1 MQNKRLFAYALML
14 PCAAFITL
22 FLLIPMFATF
32 ISTVTGTGAFS
43 LDGYWQTLAD
53 TYFQQVFWRTI
64 RLSLITI
71 AICILLGFPAAY
83 YVARVAKKK
92 SLFIAMTLFPLMTSP
107 VVRSF
112 SWMVLLGKKGT
123 ANTLLQSLGI
133 ISSPVSMLYNEFS
146 IVVGLVQLFLPLMI
160 ISTVGVMENIDEDLM
175 LASNSLG
182 ASRTTSFWRIMFP
195 LSVPGLI
202 TGSVLV
208 FCGSLTAYTTPQL
221 LGGSDTRMLATLIY
235 QDGLSLNDWTAA
247 SVVAIIMIV
256 IAVIATLLIGKLA
269 RKVNPAAA

>member
-32 ISTVTGTGAFS
+32 LSTVNGTGAFS

-53 TYFQQVFWRTI
+53 IYFQQVFWRTI
-64 RLSLITI
+64 RLSLITV

-133 ISSPVSMLYNEFS
+133 ISSPIPMLYNEFS

>member
-14 PCAAFITL
+14 PCAVFITL

-32 ISTVTGTGAFS
+32 LSTVTGTGAFS

-64 RLSLITI
+64 RLSLITV

-92 SLFIAMTLFPLMTSP
+92 RLFIAMTLFPLMTSP

-133 ISSPVSMLYNEFS
+133 ISSPIPMLYNEFS

>member
-32 ISTVTGTGAFS
+32 LSTVTGTGAFS

-53 TYFQQVFWRTI
+53 IYFQQVFWRTI
-64 RLSLITI
+64 RLSLITV

>member
-64 RLSLITI
+64 RLSLITV

-83 YVARVAKKK
+83 FVARIARKK
-92 SLFIAMTLFPLMTSP
+92 SVFIAMTLFPLMTSP

>member
-32 ISTVTGTGAFS
+32 LSTVTGTGAFS

-53 TYFQQVFWRTI
+53 IYFQQVFWRTI
-64 RLSLITI
+64 RLSLITV

-83 YVARVAKKK
+83 YVARVAKK

-133 ISSPVSMLYNEFS
+133 ISSPIPMLYNEFS

>member
-1 MQNKRLFAYALML
+1 MHNRRMFAYLLML
-14 PCAAFITL
+14 PCAAFIAVFLLVPVFATLISTL
-22 FLLIPMFATF
+22 F
-32 ISTVTGTGAFS
+32 SSGGFS
-43 LDGYWQTLAD
+43 LEGYWQTLAD
-53 TYFQQVFWRTI
+53 SYFQQVFWRSI
-64 RLSLITI
+64 RLSLITV
-71 AICILLGFPAAY
+71 AICIVFGFPAAY
-83 YVARVAKKK
+83 FVARIARKK
-92 SLFIAMTLFPLMTSP
+92 SVFIAMTLFPLMTSP

-112 SWMVLLGKKGT
+112 SWMVLLGKKGA
-123 ANTLLQSLGI
+123 ANSMLQALGI
-133 ISSPVSMLYNEFS
+133 ISSPISLLYNEFS

-175 LASNSLG
+175 LASGSLG
-182 ASRTTSFWRIMFP
+182 ASRTESFWRIMFP

-208 FCGSLTAYTTPQL
+208 FSGSLTAYTTPQL

-247 SVVAIIMIV
+247 SIVAIVMIV
-256 IAVIATLLIGKLA
+256 IAVIVTDLIGRLA

>member
-32 ISTVTGTGAFS
+32 LSTVTGTGAFS

-53 TYFQQVFWRTI
+53 NYFQQVFWRTI
-64 RLSLITI
+64 RLSLITV

-133 ISSPVSMLYNEFS
+133 ISSPIPMLYNEFT

>member
-14 PCAAFITL
+14 PCAVFITL

-32 ISTVTGTGAFS
+32 LSTVTGTGAFS
-43 LDGYWQTLAD
+43 LDGYWQTLTD

-64 RLSLITI
+64 RLSLITV

-133 ISSPVSMLYNEFS
+133 IFSPIPMLYNEFS

>member
-14 PCAAFITL
+14 PCAVFITL

-32 ISTVTGTGAFS
+32 LSTVTGTGAFS

-53 TYFQQVFWRTI
+53 IYFQQVFWRTI
-64 RLSLITI
+64 GLSLITV

-133 ISSPVSMLYNEFS
+133 ISSPIPMLYNEFS

>member
-14 PCAAFITL
+14 PCAVFITL

-32 ISTVTGTGAFS
+32 LSTVTGTGAFS

-64 RLSLITI
+64 RLSLITV

-133 ISSPVSMLYNEFS
+133 ISSPIPMLYNEFS

-160 ISTVGVMENIDEDLM
+160 ISTVGVMENIDEDLL

-256 IAVIATLLIGKLA
+256 IAVVATLLIGKLA

>member
-14 PCAAFITL
+14 PCAVFITL

-32 ISTVTGTGAFS
+32 LSTVTGTGAFS

-64 RLSLITI
+64 RLSLITV

-133 ISSPVSMLYNEFS
+133 ISCPIPMLYNEFS

>member
-32 ISTVTGTGAFS
+32 LSTVTGTGAFS

-64 RLSLITI
+64 RLSLITV

-133 ISSPVSMLYNEFS
+133 ISSPIPMLYNEFS

-160 ISTVGVMENIDEDLM
+160 ISTVGVMENIAEALM

>member
-14 PCAAFITL
+14 PCAVFITL

-32 ISTVTGTGAFS
+32 LSTVTGTGAFS
-43 LDGYWQTLAD
+43 LDGYWQTLTD

-64 RLSLITI
+64 RLSLITV

-123 ANTLLQSLGI
+123 ANTLLQSLSI
-133 ISSPVSMLYNEFS
+133 ISSPIPMLYNEFS

-256 IAVIATLLIGKLA
+256 IAVVATLLIGKLA

>member
-64 RLSLITI
+64 RLSLITV

-195 LSVPGLI
+195 PIRHLSF
-202 TGSVLV
+202 S
-208 FCGSLTAYTTPQL
+208 
-221 LGGSDTRMLATLIY
+221 
-235 QDGLSLNDWTAA
+235 AA
-247 SVVAIIMIV
+247 PIRACW
-256 IAVIATLLIGKLA
+256 
-269 RKVNPAAA
+269 RR

>member
-64 RLSLITI
+64 RLSLITV

-83 YVARVAKKK
+83 FVARIARKK
-92 SLFIAMTLFPLMTSP
+92 SVFIAMTLFPLMTSP

-133 ISSPVSMLYNEFS
+133 ISSPISLLYNEFS

-247 SVVAIIMIV
+247 SVVAIVMIV

>member
-32 ISTVTGTGAFS
+32 ISTVAGTGAFS

-64 RLSLITI
+64 RLSLITV